1 MLEQDKTVRGDTR
14 AKISGLYKQATK
26 ARTYFGLLS
35 CEALFGPC
43 EAVARTLQ
51 SEKASARGALECV
64 SALRERMHALRE
76 DGFVHEMT
84 SKVTACAERNNLQ
97 MPIPPRTNR
106 TPARLRDT
114 EETEAIVTDVG
125 EQQWRR
131 EFYEALDLVTT
142 ELDRRFDQEGL
153 QVASLREQT
162 VIDAANGDYSGLNEI
177 TAAQL
182 PRLPD
187 QIDKSRL
194 HMQLT
199 LLGDLSKTKGLKSA
213 QDVAGF
219 VAALHPQT
227 RELLKE
233 LEKFIEL
240 CLCLPVSAASSERS
254 FSTLRRLKTWLRNNM
269 TQRRLTH
276 LTLLHVHSDILDRMD
291 IQPLM
296 KRFIDN
302 TPERKSTFGVFK

>member
-1 MLEQDKTVRGDTR
+1 
-14 AKISGLYKQATK
+14 
-26 ARTYFGLLS
+26 LS

-64 SALRERMHALRE
+64 SALRECMHALRE

-97 MPIPPRTNR
+97 MPLPPRTNR

-131 EFYEALDLVTT
+131 EFYEALDLATT

-162 VIDAANGDYSGLNEI
+162 VIDAANGDYSRLNEI
-177 TAAQL
+177 TAAQFPT
-182 PRLPD
+182 PR
-187 QIDKSRL
+187 
-194 HMQLT
+194 
-199 LLGDLSKTKGLKSA
+199 
-213 QDVAGF
+213 
-219 VAALHPQT
+219 
-227 RELLKE
+227 
-233 LEKFIEL
+233 
-240 CLCLPVSAASSERS
+240 
-254 FSTLRRLKTWLRNNM
+254 
-269 TQRRLTH
+269 
-276 LTLLHVHSDILDRMD
+276 SD
-291 IQPLM
+291 
-296 KRFIDN
+296 
-302 TPERKSTFGVFK
+302 